1 MGTLGLSGKVAV
13 VTGAAQGIGSEIVR
27 SMVMNGVLVA
37 ALDINEQKLMEMV
50 RYLKSHHFSIEG
62 YKVDVSNR
70 ANVVRVIE
78 EIENHLGPIDIL
90 VNVAGVLRTGSVISS
105 IDNEDW
111 ETVFAVNSTGVFNVS
126 SSVSKRMVPRKKGS
140 IITIASNAA
149 SVPRMN
155 MSAYC
160 ASKAAAVQFTKT
172 LALELAKY
180 QIRCNVVSPGSTNTE
195 MQRQLWNG
203 NSNEKTVIEG
213 ELETYRIGIP
223 LSKLAEPSDIAE
235 AVLFLAS
242 DRAKHIT
249 MQNLYLDGGASLG
262 H

>member
-1 MGTLGLSGKVAV
+1 MGALGLSGKVAV
-13 VTGAAQGIGSEIVR
+13 ITGAAQGIGGEIVR
-27 SMVMNGVLVA
+27 SMAMNGVLVA
-37 ALDINEQKLMEMV
+37 ALDINEQKLMELV
-50 RYLKSHHFSIEG
+50 GVLKSRQFSIEG
-62 YKVDVSNR
+62 YKVDVSDR
-70 ANVVRVIE
+70 ANVERVVE
-78 EIENHLGPIDIL
+78 EIENNLGAIDIL

-111 ETVFAVNSTGVFNVS
+111 EMVFAVNSTGVFNAS
-126 SSVSKRMVPRKKGS
+126 RSVAKRMIPRKKGS
-140 IITIASNAA
+140 IITIGSNAA

-155 MSAYC
+155 MPAYC

-180 QIRCNVVSPGSTNTE
+180 QIRCNVVSPGSTKTE
-195 MQRQLWNG
+195 MQRLFWNG
-203 NSNEKTVIEG
+203 NSNEKAVIEG
-213 ELETYRIGIP
+213 DLETYRIGIP

-249 MQNLYLDGGASLG
+249 MQNLYIDGGASLG
-262 H
+262 Y